1 MFSMIMISCSW
12 SAEKEEWVN
21 FFAEDEEDEEY
32 EEVRREVYGC
42 FYDELSNEGWTTK
55 LFNSHIEQEQD
66 LRNLENLSDELG
78 ISLDVLNNLETNED
92 QEDYIDSKFND
103 YIKSRYP
110 AIYQFNNLSRNT
122 NCLNSIE

>member
-1 MFSMIMISCSW
+1 MISCSW

-21 FFAEDEEDEEY
+21 FFAEDEE
-32 EEVRREVYGC
+32 VAREVYGC

-66 LRNLENLSDELG
+66 LRNLEISHDELG
-78 ISLDVLNNLETNED
+78 VSLDVLNELETIED
-92 QEDYIDSKFND
+92 QDDYIESRFND

-110 AIYQFNNLSRNT
+110 AIYQFNNIISRNT